1 MRGSDGLPVRLQF
14 TKLGKVRFA
23 SHRDVARAFERA
35 FRIEQLPL
43 MFTQGFSPRPKVS
56 FGLALGTGHESIA
69 EYLDLDLADPVDVD
83 GLPARISAA
92 LPEGIDVTGAC
103 ELTERAPS
111 LQESVE
117 SVELQLRLVDLD
129 SAVLADA
136 IGRALAA
143 DVLPI
148 STTRKGR
155 DVVEDLRPALRSLV
169 MHIDD
174 EVPVVHAEVNTRPR
188 GLRPA
193 DLLIALRE
201 LAASKSGVGEDR
213 VLRTHQWIER
223 DGARLQPL
231 EADRATR
238 SATLLRVTNKGLTD
252 DRRDHSGGE
261 VLRDDH
267 LRDDHLR
274 DDGEDAVH
282 TADRRIA

>member
-1 MRGSDGLPVRLQF
+1 MKGSDGVPVRLRF
-14 TKLGKVRFA
+14 TKLGKVRFV

-43 MFTQGFSPRPKVS
+43 AFTQGFSPRPKVS
-56 FGLALGTGHESIA
+56 FGLALGTGHESVA

-83 GLPARISAA
+83 GLPDRISAV

-111 LQESVE
+111 LQEAVDCVE
-117 SVELQLRLVDLD
+117 IQLRLADLD
-129 SAVLADA
+129 ATVLTDA

-143 DVLPI
+143 EALPI

-155 DVVEDLRPALRSLV
+155 DVVEDLRPAFRTLV
-169 MHIDD
+169 VHVDD
-174 EVPVVHAEVNTRPR
+174 SAPVVHAELNTRPR

-193 DLLIALRE
+193 DLLAALRDLAGCE
-201 LAASKSGVGEDR
+201 LGTGEDR

-223 DGARLQPL
+223 DGARLEPL

-238 SATLLRVTNKGLTD
+238 NATPLRVTSKGLTD
-252 DRRDHSGGE
+252 DRRDHSGGD
-261 VLRDDH
+261 LRVEH
-267 LRDDHLR
+267 LRDDTIR
-274 DDGEDAVH
+274 DDEPEGDR